1 MADRPTFSYRDK
13 PVRAAGVFLYTV
25 VRGRR
30 VRLMRR
36 VNGKWEDMGGKSDPE
51 DASAMHTAA
60 REACE
65 ETNGK
70 LFSAE
75 HGRDECMAI
84 LLDLLRETRDI
95 EYNARCKYLL
105 FKVRVSPKLLKYSMR
120 RFGRSE
126 KTDWGV
132 LHHYYQWRHQLPPR
146 HKLHFR
152 LRGLRL

>member
-1 MADRPTFSYRDK
+1 MADRPTFYYRDK

-30 VRLMRR
+30 MRLMRR
-36 VNGKWEDMGGKSDPE
+36 VNGKWEDMGGKSDPK

-70 LFSAE
+70 LFSPK
-75 HGRDECMAI
+75 HGREECMSI
-84 LLDLLRETRDI
+84 LLDLIRTCRDI
-95 EYNARCKYLL
+95 EYNSRCKYLL
-105 FKVRVSPKLLKYSMR
+105 FKVCVLPDVLKHSMR
-120 RFGRSE
+120 RFGRIE
-126 KTDWGV
+126 QTDWGI
-132 LHHYYQWRHQLPPR
+132 LHHYYQWRRQLPR
-146 HKLHFR
+146 RTQLHFR

>member
-1 MADRPTFSYRDK
+1 MVDRPTFYYRDK

-30 VRLMRR
+30 MRLMRR
-36 VNGKWEDMGGKSDPE
+36 VNGKWEDMGGKSDPK

-70 LFSAE
+70 LFSPK
-75 HGRDECMAI
+75 HGREECMSI
-84 LLDLLRETRDI
+84 LLDLIRTCRDI
-95 EYNARCKYLL
+95 EYNSRCKYLL
-105 FKVRVSPKLLKYSMR
+105 FKVCVLPDVLKHSMR
-120 RFGRSE
+120 RFGRIE
-126 KTDWGV
+126 QTDWGI
-132 LHHYYQWRHQLPPR
+132 LHHYYQWRRQLPPR
-146 HKLHFR
+146 SQLHIR